1 MKRLHKFLLRT
12 YLGPMFMTFFIVMFI
27 LLMQFLWRYIDDLV
41 GKGLNFGVIS
51 ELMLYA
57 SAGLIPMALPLA
69 TMLAILMTLGNM
81 GEHNELLA
89 MKSAGISLPRILY
102 PLTVAS
108 LLITLLAYVISDYV
122 VPVSTL
128 KMRTIIYS
136 VQQQRP
142 DLVIRPGVFY
152 NDIAGYSIRVGDRDR
167 NERMMRDLMI
177 YDHSQ
182 GQGNISVTRADS
194 GFITV
199 TPDQKFLIVE
209 LYSGTR
215 YDETSDDGAVYMSS
229 TRLRARTTT
238 FQRERLIK
246 RLEGFGFERTDEGL
260 FTNTHH
266 VMNTRQLSRAYDSV
280 GLTNDSLI
288 QAEYKHLA
296 NGLLLL
302 PTATDSMYRNLI
314 RDTFHFNNYYAAA
327 DNAKKKEILTE
338 TIASAQ
344 TLKSH
349 VMSYVDDLK
358 YAREKQV
365 RYIVEYYRK
374 YSMALAVLIFFLIGA
389 PLGAI
394 IRKGG
399 LGLPVIISVLFFIV
413 YYVISITSEKV
424 VRQLLVAPEIGMW
437 SASVVLILLASFLLY
452 KATTDS
458 VIMNREGYRGIGRF
472 FAKLHKKALKLLH

>member
-1 MKRLHKFLLRT
+1 
-12 YLGPMFMTFFIVMFI
+12 
-27 LLMQFLWRYIDDLV
+27 
-41 GKGLNFGVIS
+41 
-51 ELMLYA
+51 
-57 SAGLIPMALPLA
+57 
-69 TMLAILMTLGNM
+69 
-81 GEHNELLA
+81 
-89 MKSAGISLPRILY
+89 
-102 PLTVAS
+102 
-108 LLITLLAYVISDYV
+108 
-122 VPVSTL
+122 
-128 KMRTIIYS
+128 
-136 VQQQRP
+136 
-142 DLVIRPGVFY
+142 
-152 NDIAGYSIRVGDRDR
+152 
-167 NERMMRDLMI
+167 MRDLMI

-302 PTATDSMYRNLI
+302 PATIDSTYSNRI

-472 FAKLHKKALKLLH
+472 FAKLHKKALNLLH